1 MWLGAYQGFNQS
13 YFEDSPRAYMVAR
26 SPHVEVHFKLSRL
39 GSRLVKK
46 VFTKFQYKKVDFP
59 KFGGEKMLTKIFGQT
74 TCSYM
79 IKELLPYIHFI

>member
-79 IKELLPYIHFI
+79 IKELLPYIHLI